1 MDSVWE
7 LLAQLESLDVR
18 LQSEDGRLRYSA
30 PPGVLTPPWLERIA
44 AGKQGLIEALAQR
57 AAAQAFDEAP
67 IERQPRTPRGLPLS
81 TAQQRFWFNDRLQQ
95 GHSAS
100 MVMPPIVLE
109 LRGPLNV
116 AALQRSLD
124 QLLQRHEVLRSAF
137 RIVDDRPVQLA
148 LDGVELTLALSDL
161 GHLDEASQRAEWDRV
176 VHEEAVTAFDLQSGA
191 ALLRARLL
199 RLGQAHHGFILT
211 MHHILSDGWS
221 MGILV
226 DELAR
231 MYRAHATG
239 RPADL
244 PALPIQYADYAS
256 WERQRLGGE
265 RLTRLRRYW
274 RDRLQDAPTVLNLP
288 LDKPRPRIRSNRGA
302 AEHFQLDTALSAR
315 LYSLCSSTGAT
326 PFMVLLAAFGV
337 LLCRYTDAEDMV
349 IGSPIGVRSH
359 HQADG
364 LIGPFLNTIALRL
377 DLSGNPGFT
386 ELLTRVRQCALQAF
400 EHRELPVEQLLQ
412 LLELE
417 RNLDHTP
424 LFQVLFALQNA
435 PMGEIGLEGLQILP
449 HPPLSQHSP
458 FDLVLSMEEHADGIS
473 GFFRYNLDLF
483 EAATVARM
491 AGHFRRLLQALLE
504 APQTPV
510 RLQPLMGPA
519 ELEQLQRWRG
529 PLAQFPVHE
538 TLHAA
543 FQNRAARCPDAV
555 ALHFGSQQLR
565 YGELQARANQLAHRL
580 RRLGVR
586 PGERVG
592 LCVERS
598 LELVVAVLGILQ
610 AGAAYVPLD
619 PAYPQDRLRYMA
631 EDSGLRHVL
640 VLGTEA
646 PVEAVVVDLADPG
659 LAQEST
665 AALPGLGT
673 PQDVAYVIYTSGS
686 TGRPKGVEVSHA
698 NVLRLFSSSD
708 ALFGFGSGDVW
719 SLFHSYAFDFSVW
732 EIWGALLYGG
742 QLVVVPAAV
751 ARSPDQFHELLCRH
765 RVTVLNQ
772 TPSAF
777 RQLIDA
783 DARLDGRG
791 RFALKWVVFGGEA
804 LDPRSLSDWVERHGL
819 DAPQLINM
827 YGITE
832 TTVHV
837 TFQRVDAAQLAEGGS
852 LIGHALPDLS
862 LELMDRYGQPVP
874 VGVAGEMWVGG
885 AGVGR
890 GYLQR
895 PELTAER
902 FLETAQGRVYRSGDL
917 ARRRADGRLEY
928 LGRIDHQVKIRGF
941 RIELGEIESAL
952 QTHPQVTQAHVEA
965 RQEAAGARLIAYVA
979 TPAWQDA
986 SLAGSLRSHLRS
998 RLPDYMLPPLI
1009 LPLERLPLTP
1019 NGKLDRQRLAALL
1032 EQQHRDQAQRP
1043 ASAPPHSDTEKRL
1056 ASLWCE
1062 VLGLERIGLDDNFF
1076 ELGGDSIRAAIL
1088 VNKIQQ
1094 QLHCVVY
1101 VVALFEA
1108 PTLRLQIDYLRQ
1120 HYGRAMAVLEGRE
1133 TADEGPDA
1141 LQRVSEADVSAFAR
1155 LITPMAPLPA
1165 SRPARK
1171 NPPAVFVLSP
1181 PRSGSTLLRVLLG
1194 GHPQLFSPPELEL
1207 LGFETLEQR
1216 RDICSGR
1223 DAFWLEGSL
1232 RAVMAARGID
1242 ADAAKALMA
1251 RREDAGLPVEDFY
1264 GELQS
1269 WLDGRRLV
1277 DKSPSYA
1284 LDEAVLD
1291 RAEAYFDG
1299 AMYIHLHR
1307 HPYGMMNSFEE
1318 ARLNQIFFRYP
1329 HQLPVRRLAEL
1340 IWLQSHRN
1348 ISRFLQRIPAQRQMA
1363 ISFESISARP
1373 AESAQRL
1380 CGFLGIEYRPDMVD
1394 IYAGDQQSR
1403 MTDGIYRESKMLGD
1417 TKFHQHR
1424 KIDARVAERWR
1435 EAYDTDFLGE
1445 PSWDMAEA
1453 LGYARLDGATA
1464 IRRQA
1469 RTPGLE
1475 MPLSFAQQRLWFLDQ
1490 LEGAAA
1496 AYNMPVALRL
1506 QGALDRHALAASL
1519 RAIAERHEGLR
1530 SRFVTHEGSPQVRLA
1545 QALPEMQLTD
1555 LSGLDAARR
1564 EAEMQRLVQED
1575 ARQPFDLAQGPLL
1588 RSRLLML
1595 APDAHVVLVNMHHI
1609 VSDGWS
1615 MGVLVREWSALYNAF
1630 AQGRPSPLDALPIQ
1644 YGDYALWQQR
1654 HLAGPGLGRQTA
1666 YWRGQLEGA
1675 PALLELPT
1683 DRVRP
1688 AIQRFHGDTLDISL
1702 GAALS
1707 ARVQRQAEQASAT
1720 PYMVLLAGFAA
1731 LLSRY
1736 SGQRDI
1742 LIGSPSANRSRSEV
1756 EGLIGFFV
1764 NTLVMRVRLQPQQ
1777 SYAQL
1782 LAQVRQTALDAYAH
1796 QDLPFEQLVEEVRP
1810 ERKLSHSP
1818 LFQVMFSMQNA
1829 PATAPA
1835 LDGLQVHDISPR
1847 PVVAKYDLTLSV
1859 VERGGVLEARF
1870 EYNTDLFDRAR
1881 IEALASH
1888 YQTLMASLLQAPQER
1903 VDRASLLARGELQ
1916 RMAGDWNA
1924 TGVHFEGPQTLHGLF
1939 EAQARRTPDAVAV
1952 QCGGTAL
1959 SYRALDGQASRLA
1972 RQLRARGLLP
1982 GQNVALCL
1990 ARGPQL
1996 LVGLLA
2002 ILKSRC
2008 AYVPLDPAYPAQRLQ
2023 YVLGDARVAL
2033 LLTQGPL
2040 LATLPPADCPVHLLD
2055 EALDCADGDGAQE
2068 AAGGAA
2074 SPDDLAYLIYTS
2086 GSTGL
2091 PKGVMI
2097 SHRAAANF
2105 LHSMRQAPGLAA
2117 DDRLLAVT
2125 TVSFDIAVLE
2135 LFLPLSVGA
2144 CVVIADELLA
2154 RDAGALADT
2163 LEQQSI
2169 TVMQATP
2176 ATWRMLLAHGWQG
2189 RAPLKILCGG
2199 EAMPSGLAAQLLR
2212 GGAQVWNLYGPTET
2226 TVWSAA
2232 QRVQAADLAHAQIP
2246 IGRPIG
2252 NTRLYVV
2259 DGEQNLQP
2267 VGVAGELLIGGAGLA
2282 DGYFNRPDLSTERF
2296 VPDPFLQGEKVYRTG
2311 DLARYLADGR
2321 IEFLGR
2327 GDQQVKLRGFRIELG
2342 EIEVLL
2348 ARQPGITAC
2357 AVAVDRSRDE
2367 DGRLVAYYTGEPAP
2381 STDLKAALKQ
2391 DLPDYMVPS
2400 LYVHL
2405 QALPLTPNGKVDRQA
2420 LALPDD
2426 AGEARTGQAGFRD
2439 GTEMALVQIWQE
2451 VLGVA
2456 PIGIEDSFFDLGGHS
2471 IVAVRLMARVARHF
2485 GTHLPL
2491 ASLFQGATIEAM
2503 ARLLRASAHE
2513 AQWSSVVPIQA
2524 RGTAPALYC
2533 AAGAGG
2539 NVVYFH
2545 ELARALDPGLAFF
2558 GLQPPGLDGVTP
2570 VLGSVEQLA
2579 RFYLDSI
2586 RERGDAPPRL
2596 LAGHSFGG
2604 LLAYEMAC
2612 QLAESGQ
2619 AAEALVLIDTPAPQ
2633 FFQPTGTDW
2642 SAAQWLVQVSAIV
2655 GHLYGVDA
2663 ALGQAELE
2671 GLDEEAQLSLL
2682 HERLMATGVLPQGSA
2697 LQYLRGFIAVYQAN
2711 LGATYRARP
2720 LPPATRILLLRAR
2733 DEQPA
2738 GLSPEQFDAVRAAP
2752 DLGWQ
2757 AALGQAP
2764 RVVEVPGDHLTMLRA
2779 PQVQRL
2785 AEAIHAFLQE
2795 PRQD

>member
-18 LQSEDGRLRYSA
+18 LQSEGGRLRYSA
-30 PPGVLTPPWLERIA
+30 PPGVLTPPWLERIVA
-44 AGKQGLIEALAQR
+44 SKEGLLQALAQR

-67 IERQPRTPRGLPLS
+67 IERQPRTRGLPLS
-81 TAQQRFWFNDRLQQ
+81 MAQQRFWFNDRLQQ
-95 GHSAS
+95 GNSAS
-100 MVMPPIVLE
+100 MVMPPVVLE
-109 LRGPLNV
+109 LRGPLDV
-116 AALQRSLD
+116 GALQRSLD

-137 RIVDDRPVQLA
+137 RIVDDQPVQLA
-148 LDGVELTLALSDL
+148 LEGVQLTLRTTDL
-161 GHLDEASQRAEWDRV
+161 GHLDEPSQRAEWDRV
-176 VHEEAVTAFDLQSGA
+176 VREEAVTPFDLQSGA
-191 ALLRARLL
+191 ALMRARLL

-211 MHHILSDGWS
+211 MHHIIADGWS

-231 MYRAHATG
+231 LYRAHATG
-239 RPADL
+239 TAADL
-244 PALPIQYADYAS
+244 PALAIQYADYAS
-256 WERQRLGGE
+256 WERSRLGGE
-265 RLTRLRRYW
+265 RLMRLRRYW
-274 RDRLQDAPTVLNLP
+274 REKLQDAPAVLNLP
-288 LDKPRPRIRSNRGA
+288 LDRPRPRIRSNRGA
-302 AEHFQLDTALSAR
+302 AEHFQLDAGLSAR

-326 PFMVLLAAFGV
+326 PFMALLAAFGV
-337 LLCRYTDAEDMV
+337 LLCRYTDAEDLV

-386 ELLTRVRQCALQAF
+386 ELLTRVRQCALDAF
-400 EHRELPVEQLLQ
+400 EHRELPFEQLLQ

-435 PMGEIGLEGLQILP
+435 PMGEIRLEGLQILP

-458 FDLVLSMEEHADGIS
+458 FDLVLSMEETADGIS

-483 EAATVARM
+483 EASTVARM
-491 AGHFRRLLQALLE
+491 VGHFRCLLQGLLQ

-510 RLQPLMGPA
+510 RLLPLMEAA

-529 PLAQFPVHE
+529 PMAQFPVHE

-543 FQNRAARCPDAV
+543 FQKRAALCGQSV
-555 ALHFGSQQLR
+555 ALHFESLQLS
-565 YGELQARANQLAHRL
+565 YGELQARSNQLAHRL
-580 RRLGVR
+580 RRLGVQ
-586 PGERVG
+586 PGQRVG

-598 LELVVAVLGILQ
+598 LELVIAVLGILK

-631 EDSGLRHVL
+631 EDSALQHVL
-640 VLGTEA
+640 VYGTQA
-646 PVEAVVVDLADPG
+646 PVDAVVVDLADPA
-659 LAQEST
+659 LAEESPVDLPET
-665 AALPGLGT
+665 AAPE
-673 PQDVAYVIYTSGS
+673 DVAYVIYTSGS

-708 ALFGFGSGDVW
+708 VLFGFGADDVW
-719 SLFHSYAFDFSVW
+719 TLFHSYAFDFSVW

-751 ARSPDQFHELLCRH
+751 SRSPDQFHELLCRH

-777 RQLIDA
+777 RQLISA

-804 LDPRSLSDWVERHGL
+804 LDPRTLADWVERHGL
-819 DAPQLINM
+819 QAPQLINM

-837 TFQRVDAAQLAEGGS
+837 TFQRVDAELLAGGGS

-874 VGVAGEMWVGG
+874 IGVAAEMWVGG

-890 GYLQR
+890 GYLNR
-895 PELTAER
+895 PQLTAER
-902 FLETAQGRVYRSGDL
+902 FIQTAQGRVYRSGDL

-986 SLAGSLRSHLRS
+986 SLMSSLRSHLKS
-998 RLPDYMLPPLI
+998 RLPDYMLPALT
-1009 LPLERLPLTP
+1009 LPLECLPLTA
-1019 NGKLDRQRLAALL
+1019 NGKLDRQRLGALL

-1043 ASAPPHSDTEKRL
+1043 ASAPPQSDIEKRL
-1056 ASLWCE
+1056 AALWCE
-1062 VLGLERIGLDDNFF
+1062 VLGLSQIGLDDNFF
-1076 ELGGDSIRAAIL
+1076 ELGGDSIRGAIL

-1094 QLHCVVY
+1094 QLQCVVY

-1108 PTLRLQIDYLRQ
+1108 PTVRQQIDYLRQ
-1120 HYGRAMAVLEGRE
+1120 HYGPAMAVLEGRE
-1133 TADEGPDA
+1133 TAGDGTDA
-1141 LQRVSEADVSAFAR
+1141 QERVSEADVRSFAR
-1155 LITPMAPLPA
+1155 LITPMAPLPPT
-1165 SRPARK
+1165 RLGRK

-1194 GHPQLFSPPELEL
+1194 GHPALFSPPELEL
-1207 LGFETLEQR
+1207 LGFNTLDER

-1223 DAFWLEGSL
+1223 DAFWLEGTL

-1251 RREDAGLPVEDFY
+1251 QREDAGVTVQAFY

-1269 WLDGRRLV
+1269 WLGGRSLV

-1307 HPYGMMNSFEE
+1307 HPYGMMSSFEE

-1329 HQLPVRRLAEL
+1329 HDLPVRRLAEL

-1348 ISRFLQRIPAQRQMA
+1348 ITRFLQRIPVHRQMA
-1363 ISFESISARP
+1363 ISFESISTQP
-1373 AESAQRL
+1373 AESARRL
-1380 CGFLGIEYRPDMVD
+1380 CEFLGIEYRADMVD
-1394 IYAGDQQSR
+1394 IYAGDKQSR

-1417 TKFHQHR
+1417 TKFHQHQ
-1424 KIDARVAERWR
+1424 KIDASVAERWR
-1435 EAYDTDFLGE
+1435 EFYKTDFLGE
-1445 PSWDMAEA
+1445 PSWEMAEA
-1453 LGYARLDGATA
+1453 LGYERLGSAA
-1464 IRRQA
+1464 PIRSQA
-1469 RTPGLE
+1469 RTPGQGL
-1475 MPLSFAQQRLWFLDQ
+1475 PLSFAQRRLWFLDQ

-1496 AYNMPVALRL
+1496 AYNMPVALRV
-1506 QGALDRHALAASL
+1506 QGPLDGAALAASL
-1519 RAIAERHEGLR
+1519 RAIAGRHEGLR
-1530 SRFVTHEGSPQVRLA
+1530 SRFVAEEGVPQVRVA
-1545 QALPEMQLTD
+1545 QDVPDMQLTD
-1555 LSGLDAARR
+1555 LRGLDAARR
-1564 EAEMQRLVQED
+1564 EAEVQRLIQED
-1575 ARQPFDLAQGPLL
+1575 AQQPFDLSQGPLF

-1595 APDAHVVLVNMHHI
+1595 APDAHIVLVNMHHI

-1615 MGVLVREWSALYNAF
+1615 MGVMVREWSALYNAF
-1630 AQGRPSPLDALPIQ
+1630 AQGRPSPLALLPIQ
-1644 YGDYALWQQR
+1644 YGDYALWQHR
-1654 HLAGPGLGRQTA
+1654 HLVGPGLARQTA
-1666 YWRGQLEGA
+1666 YWRRQLEGA

-1720 PYMVLLAGFAA
+1720 PYMVLLSGFAA

-1777 SYAQL
+1777 SYADL

-1796 QDLPFEQLVEEVRP
+1796 QDLPFEQLVEETRP

-1835 LDGLQVHDISPR
+1835 LDGLQVDDISPR

-1859 VERGGVLEARF
+1859 VERGGVLQARF
-1870 EYNTDLFDRAR
+1870 EYNTDLFRR
-1881 IEALASH
+1881 SSIEALASH
-1888 YQTLMASLLQAPQER
+1888 YQTLMEALLQAPNER
-1903 VDRASLLARGELQ
+1903 VDRAPLLTRGELQ

-1924 TGVHFEGPQTLHGLF
+1924 TGAAFDGPQTVHGLF
-1939 EAQARRTPDAVAV
+1939 EAQARRTPDAMAV
-1952 QCGGTAL
+1952 RFQDTAL
-1959 SYRALDGQASRLA
+1959 SYRELDERASRLA
-1972 RQLRARGLLP
+1972 GALRAGGLQP
-1982 GQNVALCL
+1982 GSKVALCL
-1990 ARGPQL
+1990 ARGAEL

-2002 ILKSRC
+2002 VLKSGC
-2008 AYVPLDPAYPAQRLQ
+2008 AYIPLDPAYPAQRLQ

-2033 LLTQGPL
+2033 LLTQRPL
-2040 LATLPPADCPVHLLD
+2040 LSALPAVDCPVQILGEVLD
-2055 EALDCADGDGAQE
+2055 RAGDGPVPQHGDGA
-2068 AAGGAA
+2068 G

-2086 GSTGL
+2086 GSTGQ

-2105 LHSMRQAPGLAA
+2105 LHTMRQAPGLDAA
-2117 DDRLLAVT
+2117 DRLLAVT

-2144 CVVIADELLA
+2144 CVVIADELVA
-2154 RDAGALADT
+2154 RDAGALADA
-2163 LEQQSI
+2163 LAQQSI

-2189 RAPLKILCGG
+2189 RPDLKMLCGG

-2212 GGAQVWNLYGPTET
+2212 VGAQLWNLYGPTET

-2232 QRVQAADLAHAQIP
+2232 QRVQAADLEHANIP

-2259 DGEQNLQP
+2259 DAEQNLQP

-2282 DGYFNRPDLSTERF
+2282 CGYFNRPELSTERF
-2296 VPDPFLQGEKVYRTG
+2296 VPDPFLPGEKVYRTG
-2311 DLARYLADGR
+2311 DLARYLEDGR

-2348 ARQPGITAC
+2348 SRQPGITAC

-2367 DGRLVAYYTGEPAP
+2367 DGRLVAYYTGAPA
-2381 STDLKAALKQ
+2381 DAAALKSALKQ
-2391 DLPDYMVPS
+2391 ELPDYMVPG
-2400 LYVHL
+2400 LYVRL
-2405 QALPLTPNGKVDRQA
+2405 EALPLTPNGKVDRQA
-2420 LALPDD
+2420 LALPADVN
-2426 AGEARTGQAGFRD
+2426 EAPAGQAGFRD
-2439 GTEMALVQIWQE
+2439 GTEMALVQIWEE

-2456 PIGIEDSFFDLGGHS
+2456 PIGIQDSFFDLGGHS
-2471 IVAVRLMARVARHF
+2471 IVAVRLMARVAQHF
-2485 GTHLPL
+2485 GVHLPL
-2491 ASLFQGATIEAM
+2491 ASLFQGATVEAM
-2503 ARLLRASAHE
+2503 AQLLRASAHE
-2513 AQWSSVVPIQA
+2513 SQWSSVVPIQA

-2545 ELARALDPGLAFF
+2545 ELARALAPGRAFF

-2570 VLGSVEQLA
+2570 VLGSVEALA

-2612 QLAESGQ
+2612 QLAESGHS
-2619 AAEALVLIDTPAPQ
+2619 AEALVLIDTPAPS
-2633 FFQPTGTDW
+2633 FFKPTGAGW
-2642 SAAQWLVQVSAIV
+2642 SPAQWLVQISAIV

-2663 ALGQAELE
+2663 ALGQAELD
-2671 GLDEEAQLSLL
+2671 GLDEDAQLSLL
-2682 HERLMATGVLPQGSA
+2682 HQRLMATGVLPQGSA
-2697 LQYLRGFIAVYQAN
+2697 LSYLRGFIEVYKAN
-2711 LGATYRARP
+2711 LSATCQARP
-2720 LPPATRILLLRAR
+2720 LPPATRVLLLRAR
-2733 DEQPA
+2733 DEQPSQ
-2738 GLSPEQFDAVRAAP
+2738 LSPEQFDEVRAQP

-2757 AALGQAP
+2757 AALGQALS
-2764 RVVEVPGDHLTMLRA
+2764 VQEVPGDHLTMMRA
-2779 PQVQRL
+2779 PHVQAL
-2785 AEAIHAFLQE
+2785 AAAVDAFLRE
-2795 PRQD
+2795 PRQG